1 VIDGILW
8 ASGSLLAILVRPM
21 ALPHQSRLADFGLPA
36 LSPDTAKRIAFT
48 LGALVIWRLGCFV
61 PLPGVSLDVFAQLLR
76 AQPGSSPFVSEAV
89 ARVSVFSLGVW
100 PYVASYVLLHVLCAF
115 SERLRD
121 LRRAGPSGWQRFS
134 HLIRFGALLIA
145 VYQGYGIAV
154 GIEAVPNVTSHPGF
168 FFRTGVVVSLV
179 AGTMFLIW
187 LGEQI
192 SLRGVGSGVWLI
204 FAASYVAGVPAAI
217 YDINNLF
224 ALGILSGRALAL
236 CIALAVG
243 LIALIVFVEGAERR
257 LPVEYA
263 DRSTVATPFLSLK
276 IDNTGV
282 LAPLLASA
290 VILVPATLAGA
301 LEPEGAGWA
310 TNVARALAR
319 GTPFFIAYAALI
331 VLFTLFL
338 TAALIDSRQLV
349 QELGHSGGNLVGAAE
364 GGAEFV
370 DGVLARLTLIGAL
383 YLVVLC
389 VVPEILVS
397 YAAVPFYLG
406 GVPLLVTTLVAF
418 GVLADVAAPPQRRA
432 GSPKRRP

>member
-1 VIDGILW
+1 MD
-8 ASGSLLAILVRPM
+8 
-21 ALPHQSRLADFGLPA
+21 LPRQSRFAEFGLPA

-89 ARVSVFSLGVW
+89 ARVSVFSLGVS
-100 PYVASYVLLHVLCAF
+100 PYVGSYVLLHVLCAF
-115 SERLRD
+115 SQRLRD
-121 LRRAGPSGWQRFS
+121 LRRAGPSGWERFS
-134 HLIRFGALLIA
+134 HLIRFGALLLA

-154 GIEAVPNVTSHPGF
+154 GLEAVPNVTSHPGF

-217 YDINNLF
+217 YEINKLF
-224 ALGILSGRALAL
+224 AIGILSGRALVL

-263 DRSTVATPFLSLK
+263 ADGRTNPTPFLSLK

-282 LAPLLASA
+282 LAPMLASA
-290 VILVPATLAGA
+290 VILVPAILAGA

-331 VLFTLFL
+331 ILFTLFL
-338 TAALIDSRQLV
+338 TAALIDSRQLA

-364 GGAEFV
+364 GSAEFV

-406 GVPLLVTTLVAF
+406 GVPLLVTTLVAI
-418 GVLADVAAPPQRRA
+418 GVLADVATPPRRRI
-432 GSPKRRP
+432 GPHQKRP

>member
-1 VIDGILW
+1 M
-8 ASGSLLAILVRPM
+8 P
-21 ALPHQSRLADFGLPA
+21 LPHQSRFAEFGLPA
-36 LSPDTAKRIAFT
+36 LSADAVKRIAFT
-48 LGALVIWRLGCFV
+48 LGVLALWRLGCFV
-61 PLPGVSLDVFAQLLR
+61 PLPGVNLDVFAQLLR
-76 AQPGSSPFVSEAV
+76 AQPGSSLLVSEAV
-89 ARVSVFSLGVW
+89 ARVSVFSLGVA
-100 PYVASYVLLHVLCAF
+100 PYVWSYVLLHVLCAF
-115 SERLRD
+115 SERLRN
-121 LRRAGPSGWQRFS
+121 LRRAGPLGWERFS
-134 HLIRFGALLIA
+134 HLIRAGALLIA

-154 GIEAVPNVTSHPGF
+154 GLEAVPNVTSHPGF

-204 FAASYVAGVPAAI
+204 FAASYVAAMPAAI
-217 YDINNLF
+217 YEITNLF
-224 ALGILSGRALAL
+224 AVGTLSGQALVV
-236 CIALAVG
+236 CIALVVG
-243 LIALIVFVEGAERR
+243 LIALIVLVEGAERR

-263 DRSTVATPFLSLK
+263 DRRTVATPFLSLK

-282 LAPLLASA
+282 LAPMLASA
-290 VILVPATLAGA
+290 VILVPAALAAA

-349 QELGHSGGNLVGAAE
+349 QELGHSGGNLVGAAQ

-406 GVPLLVTTLVAF
+406 GVPLLITTLVAI
-418 GVLADVAAPPQRRA
+418 GVLADVATPLERRA
-432 GSPKRRP
+432 GPTKRRP